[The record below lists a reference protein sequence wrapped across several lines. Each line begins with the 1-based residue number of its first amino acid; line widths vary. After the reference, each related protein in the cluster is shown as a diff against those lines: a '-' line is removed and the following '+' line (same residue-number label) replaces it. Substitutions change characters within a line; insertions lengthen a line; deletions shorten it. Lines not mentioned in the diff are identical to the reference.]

1 MIKNLF
7 EPFCN
12 NIEIEQSIVNKISD
26 VKNTI
31 TDCICKYYDNPI
43 TTKNSLYIGSY
54 GRNTAAFTEHI
65 RLLCVLPSN
74 LYLKI
79 NLDVKEIL
87 KDLTTAL
94 RKSFMSCDKSDIDS
108 GLCIRI
114 NSELSFEI
122 IPGFSFDN
130 EEYLYLKN
138 NSWQELHLG
147 LEKKMFN
154 TLNLE
159 NKNNVLNLCRIL
171 KIWKTK
177 KELDISNILLDTFVF
192 HFFNL
197 SPKQKFTFDSYDEM
211 ILQFFKFLL
220 PNSKKNH
227 YISFDSKTILERQV
241 EIYSSVFESMTIAET
256 AVHSARKG
264 RYDEAF
270 NDWKKIFGSFFF
282 TTIS

>member
-12 NIEIEQSIVNKISD
+12 NIEIKQSTVRKISD
-26 VKNTI
+26 VKKTI
-31 TDCICKYYDNPI
+31 TNCICEYYKNPI

-54 GRNTAAFTEHI
+54 GRNTAVYTEHI

-87 KDLTTAL
+87 RDLTTAL
-94 RKSFMSCDKSDIDS
+94 RKSFPSCDKSDIDS
-108 GLCIRI
+108 GLCIQI
-114 NSELSFEI
+114 NEELAFEI

-147 LEKKMFN
+147 MEKKMFN
-154 TLNLE
+154 ALNLK

-171 KIWKTK
+171 KIWKEK
-177 KELDISNILLDTFVF
+177 QELDISNILLDTFAY

-197 SPKQKFTFDSYDEM
+197 TPKQTFTFDSYDEM

-227 YISFDSKTILERQV
+227 YISFDSKTILKRQV
-241 EIYSSVFESMTIAET
+241 EIYSPVFESMTTAET
-256 AVHSARKG
+256 AVHSAKKG
-264 RYDEAF
+264 RY
-270 NDWKKIFGSFFF
+270 NDAIADWEKLLGSFFF